1 MLIFTHKF
9 DCQKSKTRVVINH
22 FRAMFRKRVL
32 LLLVTVIFAAGFYSC
47 GLTSEKDRQAVVSV
61 SILPLEFFIDRL
73 TGGALDVNVM
83 IPPGAG
89 HATYSPT
96 TGQFRK
102 LSESGIY
109 FRIGHL
115 GYERAW
121 IGRMSDMNPDMRVVD
136 LSDGIELIRGKEID
150 HGDHVHEGGID
161 PHIWMSPKVVLE
173 LLPVIKAALSEKY
186 PNLAV
191 EVIQNYALL
200 QSEIAAIDAEMRA
213 FTASLESRRFMIF
226 HPALTYL
233 ARDYGLEQV
242 SIERGGKE
250 PSPAA
255 LSRIIREA
263 KKHEVPVILIQQ
275 EFDMRSAA
283 LISQESGAALVQINP
298 LAYNWTESMR
308 EIINIFK
315 TYLQ

>member
-1 MLIFTHKF
+1 M
-9 DCQKSKTRVVINH
+9 
-22 FRAMFRKRVL
+22 KRIL
-32 LLLVTVIFAAGFYSC
+32 LFLTASILAAGFNSC
-47 GLTSEKDRQAVVSV
+47 RLTSEKDQQAVVSV
-61 SILPLEFFIDRL
+61 SILPLEFFINSL
-73 TGGALDVNVM
+73 TGDVVDVNVM
-83 IPPGAG
+83 IPPGAS

-115 GYERAW
+115 GYEQAW
-121 IGRMSDMNPDMRVVD
+121 IGRLSDMNPGMRVVN
-136 LSDGIELIRGKEID
+136 LSEGIELIRGEEID

-161 PHIWMSPKVVLE
+161 PHIWMSPKIMLE
-173 LLPVIKAALSEKY
+173 LLPVIKAAILKEYPEMADEVEKNYASLLSE
-186 PNLAV
+186 LA
-191 EVIQNYALL
+191 AL
-200 QSEIAAIDAEMRA
+200 DHEMQTI
-213 FTASLESRRFMIF
+213 TASLEQKRFMIF

-233 ARDYGLEQV
+233 ARDYGLEQI

-263 KKHEVPVILIQQ
+263 REHEVPVILIQQ
-275 EFDMRSAA
+275 EFDMRSAE

-298 LAYNWTESMR
+298 LAYNWLESMQ
-308 EIINIFK
+308 EIMDIFK
-315 TYLQ
+315 TYLE